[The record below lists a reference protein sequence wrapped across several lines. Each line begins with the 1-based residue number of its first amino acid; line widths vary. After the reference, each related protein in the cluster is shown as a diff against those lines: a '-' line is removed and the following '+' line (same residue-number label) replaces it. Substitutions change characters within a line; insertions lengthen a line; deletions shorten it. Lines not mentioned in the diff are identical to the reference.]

1 MNNDKKFDYTVL
13 AIFFPAVAA
22 LALIPILMHATFVTT
37 DFLETYRL
45 FSGTVGEDGL
55 YYFVDVFS
63 QCKAFAVVVFAIIML
78 AVTLFSCVYLFR
90 RVEKRSL
97 AYVGASVVFVGM
109 ALASALTSD
118 YTQIAFY
125 GDFDRAEGF
134 FTTACYFVMFLFT
147 MFAFRN
153 EQNFRPVMTA
163 LFICVGVNAVLGA
176 FEYSGHALEGF
187 DWFSTLI
194 VDRRY
199 ADQIQPGSAA
209 AVKGSLFGALYHY
222 NYVGSFTGMVVPLF
236 TSLALFEKQPKWRVL
251 YIVFDLAAL
260 FLLFGSAA
268 RSGIVA
274 IAAALIMGVIVF
286 ARVIAKHWKAA
297 IAVLAAGAAAV
308 TGINFA
314 VGGELFRRV
323 PSIVSDMA
331 EIILPADDA
340 DADLFSKL
348 PVRDIVHNEDGT
360 LSFVTNSDTLTIA
373 YDSAKEEY
381 LFTDSLGAPVEM
393 VYDDSTVTSDDP
405 RFAGISLLFGEY
417 SEGSGVDD
425 LFVMWFTGSE
435 NSFLTFR
442 VFGESAI
449 HQIDPNIGDR
459 ITAHNADSIGFKGKE
474 LVGSSRGYIWSRTLP
489 LLGECMITGYGAD
502 TFPYVFPQTDFLA
515 KHYAYTEGFNITVD
529 KPHNLYLQIFFSNGL
544 IALLAFLF
552 ICVWYLVD
560 CLRLYAFRREYR
572 PAQIYGAAVM
582 LAVTGYLAAG
592 LFNDSVVSVAPVF
605 WILLG
610 TGCALNTINR
620 RADKG
625 ESADDE
631 ERTPRAQTAREK
643 QIEASAEEMA
653 QRVVA
658 KLHENDSPAG
668 AAAQNGEGG
677 RQAPEKPRSVSGEEV
692 QALMERVKRIADNA
706 RDGGEGSKKE
716 E

>member
-45 FSGTVGEDGL
+45 FSGTPGEDGL

-97 AYVGASVVFVGM
+97 VYVGASVVFVGM
-109 ALASALTSD
+109 ALASALASD
-118 YTQIAFY
+118 YTHIAFY

-134 FTTACYFVMFLFT
+134 ITTACYFVIFLFT
-147 MFAFRN
+147 MFAFRR
-153 EQNFRPVMTA
+153 EQNFRPLMAA

-176 FEYSGHALEGF
+176 FEYTGHALVNY

-222 NYVGSFTGMVVPLF
+222 NYVGSFAGMIVPLF
-236 TSLALFEKQPKWRVL
+236 TSLALFEKQLKWRIL

-274 IAAALIMGVIVF
+274 LAAALVMGIIVF

-297 IAVLAAGAAAV
+297 LAVLAAGAAAV
-308 TGINFA
+308 TGLNFA

-331 EIILPADDA
+331 ELFIPADKA

-348 PVRDIVHNEDGT
+348 PVRDIVHNADGS
-360 LSFVTNSDTLTIA
+360 LSFVTNSDTLNIS
-373 YDSAKEEY
+373 YDAANEEY
-381 LFTDSLGAPVEM
+381 LFTDSEGDPVEM
-393 VYDDSTVTSDDP
+393 VYDENVVTSDDG
-405 RFAGISLLFGEY
+405 RFAGISMLFGEY
-417 SEGSGVDD
+417 AEGSDADD
-425 LFVMWFTGSE
+425 MFLMWFTGDE
-435 NSFLTFR
+435 KSFLTFR
-442 VFGESAI
+442 LFGENTI

-459 ITAHNADSIGFKGKE
+459 ITAHNAQAIGFKGKE
-474 LVGSSRGYIWSRTLP
+474 LLGSSRGYIWSRTIP

-572 PAQIYGAAVM
+572 PAQVYGAAVM

-620 RADKG
+620 RADRG
-625 ESADDE
+625 EDPEGEESAPRRATADE
-631 ERTPRAQTAREK
+631 KR
-643 QIEASAEEMA
+643 IEAQAEEMA
-653 QRVVA
+653 QQVVA
-658 KLHENDSPAG
+658 RLHANDSSAPA
-668 AAAQNGEGG
+668 AEAQAK
-677 RQAPEKPRSVSGEEV
+677 RQAEKERSISGEDM
-692 QALMERVKRIADNA
+692 QALMQRVRKIADA
-706 RDGGEGSKKE
+706 PQDGTDNTDTKE
-716 E
+716 

>member
-45 FSGTVGEDGL
+45 FSGTPGEDGL
-55 YYFVDVFS
+55 YYFADVFS

-78 AVTLFSCVYLFR
+78 AVTLFSCFYLFR

-97 AYVGASVVFVGM
+97 VYVGASVVFVGM

-118 YTQIAFY
+118 YTHIAFY

-134 FTTACYFVMFLFT
+134 ITTACYFVIFLFT
-147 MFAFRN
+147 MFAFRS
-153 EQNFRPVMTA
+153 EQNFRPLMAA

-176 FEYSGHALEGF
+176 FEYSGHALVNY

-194 VDRRY
+194 VDRKY

-209 AVKGSLFGALYHY
+209 AVRGSLFGALYHY
-222 NYVGSFTGMVVPLF
+222 NYVGSFAGMIVPLF
-236 TSLALFEKQPKWRVL
+236 TSLALFEKQLKWRIL

-274 IAAALIMGVIVF
+274 LAAALVMGIIVF

-297 IAVLAAGAAAV
+297 LAVLAAGAAAV

-323 PSIVSDMA
+323 PSIVSDMV
-331 EIILPADDA
+331 ELFIPADEA

-348 PVRDIVHNEDGT
+348 PVRDIVHNADGS
-360 LSFVTNSDTLTIA
+360 LSFVTNSDTLTIS
-373 YDSAKEEY
+373 YDAANEEY
-381 LFTDSLGAPVEM
+381 LFTDSAGDPVEM
-393 VYDDSTVTSDDP
+393 IYDENAVTSDDG
-405 RFAGISLLFGEY
+405 RFAGISMLFGEY
-417 SEGSGVDD
+417 TEGSGVDD
-425 LFVMWFTGSE
+425 MFLMWFTGDE
-435 NSFLTFR
+435 KSFLTFR
-442 VFGESAI
+442 LFGENTI
-449 HQIDPNIGDR
+449 HQTDPNIGDR
-459 ITAHNADSIGFKGKE
+459 ITAHNAEAIGFKGKE
-474 LVGSSRGYIWSRTLP
+474 LLGSSRGYIWSRTIP
-489 LLGECMITGYGAD
+489 LLDECIITGYGAD

-572 PAQIYGAAVM
+572 PAQVYGAAVM

-610 TGCALNTINR
+610 TGCALNMINR
-620 RADKG
+620 RADRGGDPDG
-625 ESADDE
+625 EENAPRRATAD
-631 ERTPRAQTAREK
+631 EK
-643 QIEASAEEMA
+643 RIEAQAEEMA
-653 QRVVA
+653 QQVVA
-658 KLHENDSPAG
+658 RLHANDSTAPA
-668 AAAQNGEGG
+668 AETQEK
-677 RQAPEKPRSVSGEEV
+677 RQAEKERSISGEDM
-692 QALMERVKRIADNA
+692 QALMQRVKKIADA
-706 RDGGEGSKKE
+706 PRDSAENSDRKE
-716 E
+716 

>member
-45 FSGTVGEDGL
+45 FSGTPGEDGL

-97 AYVGASVVFVGM
+97 VYVGASVVFVGM
-109 ALASALTSD
+109 ALASALASD
-118 YTQIAFY
+118 YTHIAFY

-134 FTTACYFVMFLFT
+134 ITTACYFVIFLFT
-147 MFAFRN
+147 MFAFRR
-153 EQNFRPVMTA
+153 EQNFRPLMAA

-176 FEYSGHALEGF
+176 FEYTGHALVNY

-222 NYVGSFTGMVVPLF
+222 NYVGSFAGMIVPLF
-236 TSLALFEKQPKWRVL
+236 TSLALFEKQLKWRIL

-274 IAAALIMGVIVF
+274 LAAALVMGIIVF

-297 IAVLAAGAAAV
+297 LAVLAAGAAAV
-308 TGINFA
+308 TGLNFA

-331 EIILPADDA
+331 ELFIPVDKA

-348 PVRDIVHNEDGT
+348 PVRDIVHNADGS
-360 LSFVTNSDTLTIA
+360 LSFVTNSDTLNIS
-373 YDSAKEEY
+373 YDAANEEY
-381 LFTDSLGAPVEM
+381 LFTDSEGDPVEM
-393 VYDDSTVTSDDP
+393 VYDENVVTSDDG
-405 RFAGISLLFGEY
+405 RFAGISMLFGEY
-417 SEGSGVDD
+417 AEGSDADD
-425 LFVMWFTGSE
+425 MFLMWFTGDE
-435 NSFLTFR
+435 KSFLTFR
-442 VFGESAI
+442 LFGENTI

-459 ITAHNADSIGFKGKE
+459 ITAHNAQAIGFKGKE
-474 LVGSSRGYIWSRTLP
+474 LLGSSRGYIWSRTIP

-572 PAQIYGAAVM
+572 PAQVYGAAVM

-620 RADKG
+620 RADRG
-625 ESADDE
+625 EDPEGEESAPRRATADE
-631 ERTPRAQTAREK
+631 KR
-643 QIEASAEEMA
+643 IEAQAEEMA
-653 QRVVA
+653 QQVVA
-658 KLHENDSPAG
+658 RLHANDSSAPA
-668 AAAQNGEGG
+668 AETQEK
-677 RQAPEKPRSVSGEEV
+677 RQAEKERSISGEDM
-692 QALMERVKRIADNA
+692 QALMQRVRKIADA
-706 RDGGEGSKKE
+706 PQDGTDNTDTKE
-716 E
+716 